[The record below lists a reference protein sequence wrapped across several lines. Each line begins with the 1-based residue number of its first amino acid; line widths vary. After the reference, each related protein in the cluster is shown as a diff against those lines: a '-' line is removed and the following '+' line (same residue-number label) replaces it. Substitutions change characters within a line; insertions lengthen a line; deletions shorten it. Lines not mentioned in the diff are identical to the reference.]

1 MIIKKTSLAYL
12 VLFLTFSLLSG
23 CANFLDVKVTR
34 YHALPNPTPLPPP
47 SSAIPTPPLTP
58 NSISNTK
65 FSTQVFNGLHFAM
78 VKEVGNVVD
87 LEFKEFVRVIAN
99 ELSYL
104 GLKESEPS
112 DFLIDFR
119 LSSPA
124 SVGERMQ
131 PYTIPYSRV
140 NCFRDV
146 YGNPNCVPTTSY
158 QTSYYP
164 VKYNYFTN
172 ELSLFIIDAKTNQR
186 IWQGRSEAISY
197 DQPNMKG
204 LLPYLTRAALNNFPG
219 PSGVT
224 ETVRFNLDKK

>member
-1 MIIKKTSLAYL
+1 MMINKNSFTYL
-12 VLFLTFSLLSG
+12 VLFLALSLLSG

-34 YHALPNPTPLPPP
+34 YHVLPNPKLLPSPSGVNTPTSTIGLNPNVPP
-47 SSAIPTPPLTP
+47 T
-58 NSISNTK
+58 
-65 FSTQVFNGLHFAM
+65 VFNGQHFAM
-78 VKEVGNVVD
+78 VKEVEKVED
-87 LEFKEFVRVIAN
+87 LEFKQFVRVIAN

-131 PYTIPYSRV
+131 PYTTPYTRV
-140 NCFRDV
+140 NCLRDV
-146 YGNPNCVPTTSY
+146 YGNPNCVPMTSY
-158 QTSYYP
+158 QTNYYP
-164 VKYNYFTN
+164 VKYNFFTN

-186 IWQGRSEAISY
+186 IWQGRAEAISY

-204 LLPYLTRAALNNFPG
+204 LLPFLTRAALSNFPG

-224 ETVRFNLDKK
+224 ETVRFNLEKK

>member
-1 MIIKKTSLAYL
+1 MMINKNSFTYL
-12 VLFLTFSLLSG
+12 VLFLALSLLSG

-34 YHALPNPTPLPPP
+34 YHVLPNPKLVPSPSGVNTPTSTIGLNPNVPP
-47 SSAIPTPPLTP
+47 T
-58 NSISNTK
+58 
-65 FSTQVFNGLHFAM
+65 VFNGQHFAM
-78 VKEVGNVVD
+78 VKEVEKVED
-87 LEFKEFVRVIAN
+87 LEFKQFVRVIAN

-131 PYTIPYSRV
+131 PYTTPYTRV
-140 NCFRDV
+140 NCLRDV
-146 YGNPNCVPTTSY
+146 YGNPNCVPMTSY
-158 QTSYYP
+158 QTNYYP
-164 VKYNYFTN
+164 VKYNFFTN

-186 IWQGRSEAISY
+186 IWQGRAEAISY

-204 LLPYLTRAALNNFPG
+204 LLPFLTRAALSNFPG

-224 ETVRFNLDKK
+224 ETVRFNLEKK

>member
-1 MIIKKTSLAYL
+1 VIIKRTPLALL
-12 VLFLTFSLLSG
+12 VLFLALSFLSG

-34 YHALPNPTPLPPP
+34 YHVLPNPKVAPP
-47 SSAIPTPPLTP
+47 SAPSSFNPPNGSNNSLNPNFPT
-58 NSISNTK
+58 S
-65 FSTQVFNGLHFAM
+65 VFNGQHFAM
-78 VKEVGNVVD
+78 VKDVERVED
-87 LEFKEFVRVIAN
+87 LEFKQYVRVIAN

-131 PYTIPYSRV
+131 PYTTPYTRV
-140 NCFRDV
+140 NCIRDV
-146 YGNPNCVPTTSY
+146 YGKPNCLPMTSY
-158 QTSYYP
+158 QTNYYP
-164 VKYNYFTN
+164 VKYNFFTN

-204 LLPYLTRAALNNFPG
+204 LLPFLTRAALSNFPG

-224 ETVRFNLDKK
+224 ETVRFNLEKK

>member
-1 MIIKKTSLAYL
+1 MMIKKTSFAYL
-12 VLFLTFSLLSG
+12 VLFLALSLLSG

-34 YHALPNPTPLPPP
+34 FHVLPNPKMAPPP
-47 SSAIPTPPLTP
+47 SPSGNNPPTSTIGLNPNVPPT
-58 NSISNTK
+58 
-65 FSTQVFNGLHFAM
+65 VFNGQHFAM
-78 VKEVGNVVD
+78 VKEVEKVED
-87 LEFKEFVRVIAN
+87 LEFKQFVRVIAN

-131 PYTIPYSRV
+131 PYTTPYTRV

-146 YGNPNCVPTTSY
+146 YGQPNCVPMTSY
-158 QTSYYP
+158 QTNYYP
-164 VKYNYFTN
+164 VKYNFFTN

-204 LLPYLTRAALNNFPG
+204 LLPFLTRAALSNFPG

-224 ETVRFNLDKK
+224 ETVRFNLEKK

>member
-1 MIIKKTSLAYL
+1 MINKNSFTYL
-12 VLFLTFSLLSG
+12 VLFLALSLLSG

-34 YHALPNPTPLPPP
+34 YHVLPNPKLVPSPSGVNTPTSTIGLNPNVPP
-47 SSAIPTPPLTP
+47 T
-58 NSISNTK
+58 
-65 FSTQVFNGLHFAM
+65 VFNGQHFAM
-78 VKEVGNVVD
+78 VKEVEKVED
-87 LEFKEFVRVIAN
+87 LEFKQFVRVIAN

-131 PYTIPYSRV
+131 PYTTPYTRV
-140 NCFRDV
+140 NCLRDV
-146 YGNPNCVPTTSY
+146 YGNPNCVPMTSY
-158 QTSYYP
+158 QTNYYP
-164 VKYNYFTN
+164 VKYNFFTN

-186 IWQGRSEAISY
+186 IWQGRAEAISY

-204 LLPYLTRAALNNFPG
+204 LLPFLTRAALSNFPG

-224 ETVRFNLDKK
+224 ETVRFNLEKK

>member
-1 MIIKKTSLAYL
+1 MIIKKTYLAY
-12 VLFLTFSLLSG
+12 VVFFWAFSILSG
-23 CANFLDVKVTR
+23 CANFIDVKVTR
-34 YHALPNPTPLPPP
+34 YHVLPNPTKLPP
-47 SSAIPTPPLTP
+47 SSSASLTPPLNP
-58 NSISNTK
+58 NSNSSPK
-65 FSTQVFNGLHFAM
+65 FSPPVFNGQHFAM
-78 VKEVGNVVD
+78 VKEVNNVED

-104 GLKESEPS
+104 GLKESEGS

-146 YGNPNCVPTTSY
+146 YGNPNCVPITSY
-158 QTSYYP
+158 RTSYYP
-164 VKYNYFTN
+164 VKYNFFTN

-186 IWQGRSEAISY
+186 IWQGRSEAVSY

-204 LLPYLTRAALNNFPG
+204 LLPYLTRAALSNFPG